1 MEKEAKIFVYGSTN
15 ICASC
20 VGAPSS
26 KETEEWLRAA
36 IGRKFPGQPFQ
47 VEYVD
52 IFAPQE
58 ETELKKIAD
67 MIVEEDYMYPVIV
80 IDGEVIAEGNPRLK
94 DIYAMMTDRGYQAV

>member
-1 MEKEAKIFVYGSTN
+1 MKKEAKIFVYGSSN

-36 IGRKFPGQPFQ
+36 IGRKFPDQPFQ

-58 ETELKKIAD
+58 EAELKKIAD